1 MYPSLTFLGWFFS
14 RGGWWW
20 WWWQHREER
29 ASFPPGSLGPWV
41 VGGGGVGR
49 TARTV
54 GLGPW
59 VVFSVEVGGGG
70 DSTARSERKP
80 RSCLSA
86 KGAGGRHGYPFL
98 DNLVVRR
105 TRFSSRNWV
114 STLEKIS
121 MCFAGQEYLDIY
133 AWISMYAWR
142 SLYGYL
148 HMVIHVWVP
157 LHGYPC
163 TDI

>member
-54 GLGPW
+54 GLGLW
-59 VVFSVEVGGGG
+59 VVFSVEVGGG
-70 DSTARSERKP
+70 STARSERGLRTWLCQ
-80 RSCLSA
+80 RSR
-86 KGAGGRHGYPFL
+86 GQEWIFMPGYPG
-98 DNLVVRR
+98 
-105 TRFSSRNWV
+105 SSPNEILSRIWV
-114 STLEKIS
+114 STLQKNIDVF
-121 MCFAGQEYLDIY
+121 CRPRILRYLPKVQHPQMQINYNEIY
-133 AWISMYAWR
+133 LINY
-142 SLYGYL
+142 
-148 HMVIHVWVP
+148 IFE
-157 LHGYPC
+157 
-163 TDI
+163 